1 MLTAAVTRFGTV
13 GVRSRRIWPVIP
25 VISPGT
31 AGADASGQAPPDP
44 ALPGAPPPAEDPPA
58 AAAEGNEVTAL
69 DTASLIIRLVVGL
82 TIVAHGY
89 NHVFGPGGIQGT
101 AGWFAS
107 MGLKPGIVHAWTSGL
122 LEIATGLGLAFGF
135 LNALSAGAIIGIMVV
150 AGITAH
156 RPNGFFIF
164 KPGQGYEYV
173 LMISVVTLG
182 DAILGP
188 GKASLDHAFGIEM
201 HGWTGGLVAL
211 ILGVGG
217 AALLLGTSWRPEK
230 KPVDAG

>member
-1 MLTAAVTRFGTV
+1 VCAG
-13 GVRSRRIWPVIP
+13 IP
-25 VISPGT
+25 VLSSARRVTPAVA
-31 AGADASGQAPPDP
+31 AGDDARRPRAADAR
-44 ALPGAPPPAEDPPA
+44 DPPGVYPSA
-58 AAAEGNEVTAL
+58 PLEGNEVTEL

-101 AGWFAS
+101 AGWFSS
-107 MGLKPGIVHAWTSGL
+107 MGLRPGIVHAWTSGL
-122 LEIATGLGLAFGF
+122 LEIAAGFGLAVGF
-135 LNALSAGAIIGIMVV
+135 LNALSAGAIIGIMIV

-173 LMISVVTLG
+173 LMISAVAAA

-188 GKASLDHAFGIEM
+188 GKASLDHALGIEM
-201 HGWTGGLVAL
+201 DGWLGGLLAVL
-211 ILGVGG
+211 LGVGG
-217 AALLLGTSWRPEK
+217 AILLLGTSWRPEK
-230 KPVDAG
+230 KKADVTS